1 MSDLEEK
8 LVKLC
13 DGIRA
18 LVDWEAELR
27 ESGETDRAD
36 EVHAHLLQMIEFAA
50 RIEARTRDG
59 LSAKRASLSAIRDT
73 GPGIEDSAAVSAL
86 QASIETDGMR
96 LGAAGGRLLN

>member
-27 ESGETDRAD
+27 ESGETDRA
-36 EVHAHLLQMIEFAA
+36 ENVRVHLIQMIEFAA
-50 RIEARTRDG
+50 RIQASTRGG
-59 LSAKRASLSAIRDT
+59 LCAKRESLSAIANA
-73 GPGIEDSAAVSAL
+73 GPDIDGSAAVRAL
-86 QASIETDGMR
+86 RASIDNDSKR
-96 LGAAGGRLLN
+96 FGAEPGRFLN